1 MIEMTLP
8 AGKKDEP
15 HDHPLHYI
23 YFITACKLKITPPP
37 GAPAETPGA
46 ELDLPAGASIVAPA
60 GPHQVENI
68 GTTDAKIIFFEPKMP
83 GGKLFA

>member
-8 AGKKDEP
+8 AGKTDVP
-15 HDHPLHYI
+15 HDHPLHYL
-23 YFITACKLKITPPP
+23 YVVVPCKLKLTPPP
-37 GAPAETPGA
+37 GAPGDAPGA
-46 ELDLPAGASIVAPA
+46 EVELPAGAGLVVPA

-68 GTTDAKIIFFEPKMP
+68 GTTDAKIIFFEPKLP